1 MEAKTRLGMVLK
13 HCRASVGL
21 SPHPWGGWAP
31 GRART
36 GSGACTPREVRGPL
50 LQSGATLDPSFR
62 DICSNQKANTH
73 LNKDLER
80 RHLKGLCGRYWR
92 GYVADTGGTA
102 HGLNS
107 CHWLLGTEET
117 GRHFQ
122 KKTLRFP
129 TLPTHD
135 MKLRKQIGL
144 VRILYLD
151 TRV

>member
-1 MEAKTRLGMVLK
+1 M
-13 HCRASVGL
+13 
-21 SPHPWGGWAP
+21 
-31 GRART
+31 
-36 GSGACTPREVRGPL
+36 
-50 LQSGATLDPSFR
+50 
-62 DICSNQKANTH
+62 
-73 LNKDLER
+73 
-80 RHLKGLCGRYWR
+80 
-92 GYVADTGGTA
+92 ADTGGTA

-107 CHWLLGTEET
+107 CQWLLGTEET